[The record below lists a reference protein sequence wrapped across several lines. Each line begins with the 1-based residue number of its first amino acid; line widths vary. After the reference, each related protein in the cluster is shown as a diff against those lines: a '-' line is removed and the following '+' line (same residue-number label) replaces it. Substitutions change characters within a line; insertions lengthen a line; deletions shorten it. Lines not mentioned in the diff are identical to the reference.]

1 MDCQHYHYDT
11 RDGEWCDIHDVCN
24 YSICRDRTDVPKP
37 APNPK
42 PQTQQNNP
50 KPEPQPEATDQSQ
63 RPAYRSTFAVFM
75 RPDPSGRFTTV
86 VPFEVISY
94 TIDPVKVLAHTLH
107 NVLKVPVLT
116 HPIGSLAPAEAFRII
131 PILPIQMWEET
142 IGTIPVVERITVTE
156 GNGPHPNDPH
166 AKPDMSDEFVSV
178 YRIGRQETETRR
190 NYTARMYA
198 TADTPLIDGAR
209 LHPMFTPF
217 EIDMK
222 TGPCSGFRPEDDAQ
236 HTQDRKNAAQPAE
249 TAKGNK
255 S

>member
-1 MDCQHYHYDT
+1 MDCQHYHYDE

-37 APNPK
+37 ASNPK

-75 RPDPSGRFTTV
+75 HPGPSGRFKTV
-86 VPFEVISY
+86 VPFEVVSQ

-107 NVLKVPVLT
+107 HVLKVPVLT
-116 HPIGSLAPAEAFRII
+116 HPIGSLSPVEAFRIT
-131 PILPIQMWEET
+131 PILPLQMWEET
-142 IGTIPVVERITVTE
+142 IGTIPVTDRFTVTE
-156 GNGPHPNDPH
+156 GNGPH

-209 LHPMFTPF
+209 LHPVIFTPYD
-217 EIDMK
+217 IDMK
-222 TGPCSGFRPEDDAQ
+222 TGPCSGFRPEDD
-236 HTQDRKNAAQPAE
+236 TQLTQADENAAQPEE
-249 TAKGNK
+249 TATGNK